1 MRQSGISHWDEFK
14 RIVRVTAAAARYLR
28 PHKDLLEMKNQTMK
42 AVGVY
47 KALPPEDPESLVNL
61 DVPLPVPGPLDL
73 LVKVEAISVNPAD
86 CRARNRKRDDG
97 RYAIV
102 GWDAAGVVVSVG
114 SDVEG
119 TFRPGDA
126 VYYAGD
132 LNRPGANSEFHAVDS
147 RIVGYRPVTLPAA
160 QASAIPLAALTVW
173 EALFERMGLSISGGN
188 RLRSLLIVGGAG
200 GTGSMAIQLAAL
212 IPDVTVIATA
222 SRRDSQTWC
231 RQLGADMVINH
242 FGDVP
247 EQLAKVAYSQVD
259 AILLLNSPDEHFPV
273 AAEIIAPQGCIC
285 SIVPFDRPPDLN
297 AIMRKSV
304 TFAWEFMFTRSMF
317 RTSDIAKQRTILS
330 EVAALI
336 DAGRITPIV
345 TNMLG
350 PINARNLRT
359 AHGLLETRRTIGKIT
374 LTGFQPED

>member
-14 RIVRVTAAAARYLR
+14 CIVRVTAAAARYLR

-200 GTGSMAIQLAAL
+200 GPGPWQSS
-212 IPDVTVIATA
+212 
-222 SRRDSQTWC
+222 SR
-231 RQLGADMVINH
+231 H
-242 FGDVP
+242 
-247 EQLAKVAYSQVD
+247 
-259 AILLLNSPDEHFPV
+259 
-273 AAEIIAPQGCIC
+273 
-285 SIVPFDRPPDLN
+285 
-297 AIMRKSV
+297 
-304 TFAWEFMFTRSMF
+304 
-317 RTSDIAKQRTILS
+317 
-330 EVAALI
+330 
-336 DAGRITPIV
+336 
-345 TNMLG
+345 
-350 PINARNLRT
+350 
-359 AHGLLETRRTIGKIT
+359 
-374 LTGFQPED
+374 